1 MGLEEQAVK
10 ELNKMMDNSR
20 KEGTIFSYVVSCCTL
35 ITIFLFLFIVPPLY
49 LLLSLFLFLFL
60 LLFLFLRHF

>member
-20 KEGTIFSYVVSCCTL
+20 KEGTVLCCD
-35 ITIFLFLFIVPPLY
+35 VLY
-49 LLLSLFLFLFL
+49 RGVLQ
-60 LLFLFLRHF
+60 